1 MVKMKKI
8 IGAVVLGLAL
18 LGSTVSEAASIPT
31 NKVPLHT
38 YAIKRVN
45 CYQTPSYGIRKGW
58 IDPGDYVIISQIR
71 SDGWAYG
78 SYPVGRSRAYRW
90 FRADDLVNNIRFQK
104 QKKYAP
110 WSFTYT
116 YANPQHKKQF
126 DSFSNNEPI
135 IVISD
140 SGQSRQFIA
149 KRKNGGYQLA
159 WAPYWDCWDQ
169 PDWSKLLG
177 KTVAN
182 VNSDYYKKKFS
193 RGQCTWYAFGR
204 AYEVL
209 GTPLVFKA
217 DSGLDAKNWGNMV
230 KGRVVNGQIS
240 SRCVG
245 VRPTRGKGHGHVIF
259 IEYVDSD
266 YVYYTD
272 CNSDGNDVYNPGK
285 DAVVKRQPRNSEF
298 IKEYT
303 QFIHL

>member
-58 IDPGDYVIISQIR
+58 IDPGDYVIVSQIR

-104 QKKYAP
+104 QNKYAP

-135 IVISD
+135 LVISD

-169 PDWSKLLG
+169 PDWSKLIG

-182 VNSDYYKKKFS
+182 VNSDYYKNKFS
-193 RGQCTWYAFGR
+193 KGQCTWYAYGR
-204 AYEVL
+204 AYEVS
-209 GTPLVFKA
+209 GSPLEFKVG
-217 DSGLDAKNWGNMV
+217 SGLDAKNWGNMV
-230 KGRVVNGQIS
+230 KNRVVNGQIS
-240 SRCVG
+240 SKCVA
-245 VRPTRGKGHGHVIF
+245 VRPIRGEGHGHVIF
-259 IEYVDSD
+259 IEYVDSN
-266 YVYYTD
+266 YLYYTD
-272 CNSDGNDVYNPGK
+272 CNSDGNRVYNPGK
-285 DAVVKRQPRNSEF
+285 DAVVKRQPRNSGF

>member
-1 MVKMKKI
+1 MKKI
-8 IGAVVLGLAL
+8 ISAIIIGLAL
-18 LGSTVSEAASIPT
+18 LGSTISEAASIPT
-31 NKVPLHT
+31 NRVPLHT
-38 YAIKRVN
+38 YAIKRIN

-58 IDPGDYVIISQIR
+58 IDPGDYVIVSQIR

-135 IVISD
+135 LVISD

-149 KRKNGGYQLA
+149 KRKKGGYQLA

-193 RGQCTWYAFGR
+193 KGQCTWYAYGR
-204 AYEVL
+204 AYEVS
-209 GTPLVFKA
+209 GSPLEFTEK
-217 DSGLDAKNWGNMV
+217 SGLDAKNWGNMV
-230 KGRVVNGQIS
+230 KNRVVNGQIS
-240 SRCVG
+240 SKCVA
-245 VRPTRGKGHGHVIF
+245 VRHTRGNGHGHVIF
-259 IEYVDSD
+259 IEYVDSN
-266 YVYYTD
+266 YLYYTD
-272 CNSDGNDVYNPGK
+272 CNYDGNDVYNPGK
-285 DAVVKRQPRNSEF
+285 DAVVKRQPRDSAF